1 MKHFFTIEGRDQK
14 TVLLYRF
21 HLMVIFINLI
31 AVIIDFISQRYNN
44 VILELIIVAVLS
56 VNVWFL
62 YSKGHTE
69 KVAYVFL
76 ATLSIALLTIIH
88 INHFATMSIVFIL
101 LLPLMT
107 LLFIR
112 FKYSMIIELLLFIII
127 GILLYIEYLN
137 NPSNP
142 ITQNPKALFT
152 LAYTAII
159 IYVFGLLYHLSIQHT
174 FIELD
179 EANRQKELLLK
190 EVHHRVKNNLNVIAS
205 IVGLQANTLSGRE
218 QDELLKSKS
227 RIESIASVHEMLYRS
242 DDLSS
247 IDFYA
252 YTKHLSDLMLNM
264 LVENKNIHINIKA
277 DGLQIPLKIMIQLG
291 MIINELLTNSIKYA
305 FHKKSGEINIQ
316 LTYNNGNYT
325 FLYSDNG
332 IGVENPEKLF
342 TGNTLG
348 IKIVKI
354 ASKQLG
360 SKIELSS
367 PKGLQYKIRFPDER
381 A

>member
-14 TVLLYRF
+14 TILLYRF

-31 AVIIDFISQRYNN
+31 AVFIDFISHRYGN
-44 VILELIIVAVLS
+44 VVIELITVVLLS
-56 VNVWFL
+56 GNVWFL
-62 YSKGHTE
+62 HAKGETE
-69 KVAYVFL
+69 KVAYLFL
-76 ATLSIALLTIIH
+76 ATLSVALLTLIH
-88 INHFATMSIVFIL
+88 INHFATMSVVFIL
-101 LLPLMT
+101 LIPLMT

-112 FKYSMIIELLLFIII
+112 FKYSLIIEFMLFIII

-137 NPSNP
+137 NPGNP

-159 IYVFGLLYHLSIQHT
+159 IYIFGLLYHLSIQHT
-174 FIELD
+174 FTELD
-179 EANRQKELLLK
+179 EANHQKELLLK

-247 IDFYA
+247 IDFYE
-252 YTKHLSDLMLNM
+252 YTRQISDLMLNM
-264 LVENKNIHINIKA
+264 LVENRKIQVNIKA
-277 DGLQIPLKIMIQLG
+277 NGLQIPLKIMIQLG
-291 MIINELLTNSIKYA
+291 MIINELLTNSVKYA
-305 FHKKSGEINIQ
+305 FPQKSGEINIQ
-316 LTYNNGNYT
+316 LEYNDGYYT
-325 FLYSDNG
+325 FIYSDNG
-332 IGVENPEKLF
+332 IGVETPEKLF

-360 SKIELSS
+360 GDVQLSS
-367 PKGLQYKIRFPDER
+367 NEGLQYQIRFPDER
-381 A
+381 T